1 MCKSRTDDQ
10 ILNGTEQNRDYFV
23 DNLFEEAQKIGAICM
38 SPTTVRNQV
47 GVELKILMASIIAL
61 QEYSGKWMQ
70 EVQWSH
76 PVHL

>member
-61 QEYSGKWMQ
+61 QEYSGK
-70 EVQWSH
+70 
-76 PVHL
+76 

>member
-61 QEYSGKWMQ
+61 REYSGK
-70 EVQWSH
+70 
-76 PVHL
+76 

>member
-38 SPTTVRNQV
+38 SPTTVRSQV

-61 QEYSGKWMQ
+61 QEYSGK
-70 EVQWSH
+70 
-76 PVHL
+76 

>member
-38 SPTTVRNQV
+38 SPTTVRSQV

-61 QEYSGKWMQ
+61 REYSGK
-70 EVQWSH
+70 
-76 PVHL
+76 

>member
-38 SPTTVRNQV
+38 SPTTVRSQV

-61 QEYSGKWMQ
+61 REYSGKWMQ